1 MSLCPQLET
10 CPQLEP
16 WVPSCRAKSLSQADS
31 YLDVTSKS
39 IEVKEVT
46 DVAAVGVALV
56 LHLAHHHN
64 VPSQE
69 PDFSPHVHTIN
80 LLPNM

>member
-1 MSLCPQLET
+1 MSLCPQLE
-10 CPQLEP
+10 LR
-16 WVPSCRAKSLSQADS
+16 VPSWRATSLSQVHS
-31 YLDVTSKS
+31 YLDVAPKG

-46 DVAAVGVALV
+46 DVIGVWVASV
-56 LHLAHHHN
+56 LHFPHHHN

-69 PDFSPHVHTIN
+69 SDLSPHVYTIN